1 MTDTR
6 EHQAPGPAVAR
17 VAVATIAAKRH
28 LSLVRV
34 LAESFRQHH
43 PDVPFFVLLADEP
56 ADLVHPATE
65 PFEVVPITDVGMPAL
80 ERVRFQYSQQEL
92 TYALTP
98 YLLRHLLDRGFT
110 GAAYL
115 KQESLV
121 TGDMCPVLD
130 LLGHRSIVLTP
141 HLLTPLDGPDADARE
156 LNILQSGVY
165 NVGFLGVSATPT
177 GRAFLAWWE
186 DRLLDHCRRL
196 IAQGLH
202 FEQRWLDLVP
212 SYFEDVAVVRDPGFN
227 VGHWNLPDRRVTP
240 DGDGFLVDGH
250 PCRFVRFSGFDR
262 EHPTE
267 VTRYNTRLTIANVG
281 PAAALFARYVTL
293 LDQAGFRQTS
303 AWPYAWDTFDDGTP
317 IPDRAREWYR
327 ALGDEAARFG
337 DPRDTRSPDSFLAW
351 YRRKRRAEVLAGLR
365 PRALVRRLV
374 LGLKRIYWRLSSA

>member
-1 MTDTR
+1 MI
-6 EHQAPGPAVAR
+6 
-17 VAVATIAAKRH
+17 AVATIAAKRH
-28 LSLVRV
+28 LSLVLV
-34 LAESFRQHH
+34 LAQSFRQHH
-43 PDVPFFVLLADEP
+43 PDIPFFVLLADEP
-56 ADLVHPATE
+56 AGRVNPATE
-65 PFEVVPITDVGMPAL
+65 PFQLVRITDVGMPQL

-98 YLLRHLLDRGFT
+98 YLLRHLLDLGFT

-121 TGDMCPVLD
+121 TGDMRPVLD

-141 HLLTPLDGPDADARE
+141 HLLTPLDGADADARE

-165 NVGFLGVSATPT
+165 NVGFLGVSDTPT
-177 GRAFLAWWE
+177 GRAFLTWWQ
-186 DRLLDHCRRL
+186 DRLVDHCRRD
-196 IAQGLH
+196 IPQGLH

-227 VGHWNLPDRRVTP
+227 VGHWNLPDRRVAP

-267 VTRYNTRLTIANVG
+267 VTRYNARLTMANVG

-293 LDQAGFRQTS
+293 LDEAGFRETS
-303 AWPYAWDTFDDGTP
+303 AWPNAWDHFDN
-317 IPDRAREWYR
+317 ARPVTDQARQWYR
-327 ALGDEAARFG
+327 ALGNDAARFG
-337 DPRDTRSPDSFLAW
+337 DPLATGSPDSFFTW
-351 YRRKRRAEVLAGLR
+351 YQQKRRAELRASLR
-365 PRALVRRLV
+365 PRALARRLL